1 MPKLPSDKQAAQ
13 SNPQKASKTPLER
26 MIKRIRK
33 KDDFPTVSKYL
44 VEINKKLSANPER
57 CDASGLADVILK
69 DYALTNKL
77 LKLVNSAFYGRAA
90 GRISTVT
97 RAVVVLGYENVRLAA
112 ISLVLFEHYKNKI
125 NAADLKEAV
134 VSAFWSGVLS
144 QSIAET
150 DGRIDPEEAYVCA
163 MMSPLGKMVMIN
175 YLPDEYHKIDR
186 WMLTNADDETK
197 AAKIATGVSYEEL
210 GAAVARLW
218 NFPRQIC
225 EAIQP
230 LAKDDLKN
238 GKNPPSRLRAL
249 TSFVR
254 ELTAAIQ
261 EHGLEQSKKMLKE
274 LIAGYQSRFVIS
286 KHQLNASIKDSV
298 DKVKRHARVMD
309 IDFGNSSFLKKL
321 SFGGPSV
328 KQEQSRPGDQC
339 FQLTGTDDL
348 KTTGGG
354 SSVQDAK
361 DIIMGGIQEISD
373 TMMADYDVNDIA
385 VMSLEIFYRSLGFQ
399 RALLFLRSG
408 NSRRIEVRFG
418 YGADCRQLIHKVGFD
433 LNGDKNLFNHSIHV
447 GKDLIVANACDEK
460 MNSLIPQWYR
470 DHIGA
475 PAFILLPMVVQ
486 KVCVGALYADRAE
499 EGHPI
504 SATEHRLVS
513 MLRNHLLLAIKYH
526 RGPDARKRIKG

>member
-1 MPKLPSDKQAAQ
+1 MATDKPASQ
-13 SNPQKASKTPLER
+13 SNSQKASEIPLER
-26 MIKRIRK
+26 MLKRIRK

-44 VEINKKLSANPER
+44 IEINKKLSANPDC
-57 CDASGLADVILK
+57 CDASGLANVILK

-112 ISLVLFEHYKNKI
+112 ISLVLFEHFKNKI

-163 MMSPLGKMVMIN
+163 MMSPLGKVVMIN
-175 YLPDEYHKIDR
+175 YLPDEYHKIDQ
-186 WMLTNADDETK
+186 WMLTNTDDEIK

-210 GAAVARLW
+210 GAAVATLW

-230 LAKDDLKN
+230 LTKDDLKN
-238 GKNPPSRLRAL
+238 RKNPPSRLWAL

-261 EHGLEQSKKMLKE
+261 EHGLAQSKKLLKD
-274 LIAGYQSRFVIS
+274 LIDSYQSRFVIS
-286 KHQLNASIKDSV
+286 KRQLMVAIKDSV
-298 DKVKRHARVMD
+298 AKVQQHARVMD
-309 IDFGNSSFLKKL
+309 IDFDNSSFLRKL
-321 SFGGPSV
+321 SFDAPSLT
-328 KQEQSRPGDQC
+328 EEHCLAGDQC

-348 KTTGGG
+348 KTTSGG

-361 DIIMGGIQEISD
+361 DIIMGGIQEISEAI
-373 TMMADYDVNDIA
+373 MADYDVNDIA
-385 VMSLEIFYRSLGFQ
+385 IMSLEIIYRSLGFQ
-399 RALLFLRSG
+399 RVLLFLRSG

-418 YGADCRQLIHKVGFD
+418 YGANCRQLIHKVGFT
-433 LNGDKNLFNHSIHV
+433 LNRGKNLFNHSINV
-447 GKDLIVANACDEK
+447 SKDLIVANACDEK
-460 MNSLIPQWYR
+460 MSGLIPQWYR

-486 KVCVGALYADRAE
+486 NVCVGAFYADRAK
-499 EGHPI
+499 EGQPI
-504 SATEHRLVS
+504 DATEHRLLS
-513 MLRNHLLLAIKYH
+513 MLRNHLLLAIKCH
-526 RGPDARKRIKG
+526 RGADIKKRVKG

>member
-1 MPKLPSDKQAAQ
+1 MHKLSTDKLAAA
-13 SNPQKASKTPLER
+13 SNPQKASESPLDR
-26 MIKRIRK
+26 MLKRIRK
-33 KDDFPTVSKYL
+33 KNDFPTVSKYL
-44 VEINKKLSANPER
+44 IEINKKLSSNPDC

-125 NAADLKEAV
+125 NASELKEAV

-163 MMSPLGKMVMIN
+163 MMSSLGKLVMMT
-175 YLPDEYHKIDR
+175 YLPEEYYKIDR
-186 WMLTNADDETK
+186 WMLTNADDEAK
-197 AAKIATGVSYEEL
+197 AAKIATGVSFEGL
-210 GAAVARLW
+210 GTAVARLW

-230 LAKDDLKN
+230 LTKDALTNK
-238 GKNPPSRLRAL
+238 KNPPSRLWAL

-254 ELTAAIQ
+254 ELTGAIQ
-261 EHGLEQSKKMLKE
+261 EHGLERSKKMLKD
-274 LIAGYQSRFVIS
+274 LINSYQSRFVIS
-286 KHQLNASIKDSV
+286 KRQLNVLIKDSV
-298 DKVKRHARVMD
+298 TKVQQHARVMD
-309 IDFGNSSFLKKL
+309 IDFGNSSFLRKL
-321 SFGGPSV
+321 SFDALPLT
-328 KQEQSRPGDQC
+328 QEQPLAGDQC

-348 KTTGGG
+348 KTTSGGAG
-354 SSVQDAK
+354 VQDTK
-361 DIIMGGIQEISD
+361 DIIMGGIQEISE

-385 VMSLEIFYRSLGFQ
+385 IMSLEIIYRSLGFQ

-408 NSRRIEVRFG
+408 NSRMIKVRFG
-418 YGADCRQLIHKVGFD
+418 YGANCRQLIHKVGFA
-433 LNGDKNLFNHSIHV
+433 LNGGKNLFNHSINV

-460 MNSLIPQWYR
+460 MSSLIPRWYR

-475 PAFILLPMVVQ
+475 PAFILLPMVAQ
-486 KVCVGALYADRAE
+486 NVCVGALYADRAKA
-499 EGHPI
+499 GQPI
-504 SATEHRLVS
+504 SATEHRLLS
-513 MLRNHLLLAIKYH
+513 MLRNHLLLAIKYQVLCAKNG
-526 RGPDARKRIKG
+526 RP